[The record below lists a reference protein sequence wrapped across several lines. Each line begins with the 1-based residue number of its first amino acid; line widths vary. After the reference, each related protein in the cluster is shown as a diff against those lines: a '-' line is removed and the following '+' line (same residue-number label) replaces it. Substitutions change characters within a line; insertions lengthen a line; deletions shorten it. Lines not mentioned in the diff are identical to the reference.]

1 MASSVSLE
9 YLKSLYGQPGGLPT
23 LDGDGEIPIGQLPS
37 IVALFKGQFVDEA
50 ALVDEFPTASLA
62 CYAFVDDTSSFW
74 YWNAGLEDPLAP
86 AWVNQEITE
95 DDYDLLTDL
104 AKSMVPY
111 IIIPTPTPPT
121 P

>member
-9 YLKSLYGQPGGLPT
+9 YLKSLLGAPGGIPT
-23 LDGDGEIPIGQLPS
+23 LDGDGEIPITQLPDN
-37 IVALFKGQFVDEA
+37 VALFKGQFADEA
-50 ALVDEFPTASLA
+50 ELVLAFPEADLA
-62 CYAFVDDTSSFW
+62 NYAYVDDTLSFW
-74 YWNAGLEDPLAP
+74 YWNAGLDTPLEP

-95 DDYDLLTDL
+95 GDYDDLTDL

-111 IIIPTPTPPT
+111 LIIPTPTPPT